1 MSQPYKI
8 CPICSTANQRNATL
22 CSTCGTTLTN
32 VPVASPTDNVNRRP
46 IFYDNQHGETDLF
59 EGNLRWRG
67 GTYLLGGV
75 VVVILLGCISMLLL
89 AGSQL
94 FSNNNLP
101 ISSNGNLGAATP
113 VITTGNA
120 LTITTN
126 TPRPT
131 LFLATVT
138 LGPPTATATDTPT
151 MTPTVGPCEQ
161 QVQPNDDLISILY
174 RCGHRTIDNILPT
187 VLELNDLSD
196 PSQLQAGQII
206 QVPWPTPT
214 VDPNAIPT
222 STIEAGVEGGSET
235 VVVADSATRPEGGIR
250 PIPTATLQPGVMWHQ
265 VQKDENIIQI
275 AVNYG
280 ATLRIL
286 SELNPEV
293 TFSQCDFGLGTGG
306 ANCIVQLYEG
316 QRIRVPAPT
325 PVPTIPPT
333 PSGSETPT
341 PTATATF
348 NAPSVLGPSE
358 RAFFRKDEFVT
369 LRWVATGSLGNG
381 QSYLIRVRDINT
393 NAEYTGTTQ
402 ELYFIVPQE
411 WRSQAA
417 ERHDYSWTVSVID
430 DERPDS
436 PHFTTEERR
445 FTWQGNS

>member
-1 MSQPYKI
+1 M
-8 CPICSTANQRNATL
+8 
-22 CSTCGTTLTN
+22 
-32 VPVASPTDNVNRRP
+32 V
-46 IFYDNQHGETDLF
+46 
-59 EGNLRWRG
+59 
-67 GTYLLGGV
+67 
-75 VVVILLGCISMLLL
+75 LL
-89 AGSQL
+89 AGSRL
-94 FSNNNLP
+94 FNNNTLPNSNNDNPSML
-101 ISSNGNLGAATP
+101 TP
-113 VITTGNA
+113 VVTSGSS
-120 LTITTN
+120 LTIATN
-126 TPRPT
+126 TLRPT
-131 LFLATVT
+131 IFLATVT
-138 LGPPTATATDTPT
+138 DGPPTASATYTPT
-151 MTPTVGPCEQ
+151 ITPTEGPCEQ

-222 STIEAGVEGGSET
+222 ATIEAGVEGGSET
-235 VVVADSATRPEGGIR
+235 VVVADGAARPEGGIR

-325 PVPTIPPT
+325 PMPTIPPT

-341 PTATATF
+341 PTATPTF
-348 NAPSVLGPSE
+348 NAPNVLGPSD

-369 LRWVATGSLGNG
+369 LRWVATGSLGSG
-381 QSYLIRVRDINT
+381 QSYLIRVRDINNGT
-393 NAEYTGTTQ
+393 EYTGMTQ

-411 WRSQAA
+411 WRSQTA

-436 PHFTTEERR
+436 PYFTTEARR